1 MNRLTNYCTGFLLLR
16 LTGQNRAAF
25 LSECARA
32 GIPLWSVRQ
41 QGGHVLLYSSVPG
54 FLSMRKPARKY
65 RCQIEVLS
73 RRGVPFLLQ
82 KARRRLFF
90 SLGAIFF
97 AGLLWL
103 LTSMV
108 WRVEV
113 EGSQKVAAADILPV
127 VREAGL
133 DIGTWRR
140 EVDSERIATAILRE
154 FPELAWAGVRLKGSV
169 AIIQLVDR
177 AVIPPILRLPGDVV
191 AARAGVITRIIA
203 FSGEVRAAAGDTVAR
218 GQLLLSGATA
228 QGGHASGLVEARV
241 WYEAVGSM
249 ETTQVVRN
257 TTGRVAVREYVRL
270 GEREVQVAGPSQLPF
285 ALYEATTLKRNL
297 LPGVEHVTVT
307 FHEVTRSHRSLSA
320 SEAEAAATL
329 AAQEKLRVSLP
340 SGVTI
345 LDSRTDVWWSEDK
358 TVVYVRVIAE
368 TLEDIAQ
375 FVPQQQ

>member
-1 MNRLTNYCTGFLLLR
+1 
-16 LTGQNRAAF
+16 
-25 LSECARA
+25 
-32 GIPLWSVRQ
+32 
-41 QGGHVLLYSSVPG
+41 
-54 FLSMRKPARKY
+54 MRKPARKY
-65 RCQIEVLS
+65 RCQVEVLS
-73 RRGVPFLLQ
+73 RKGVPFLLQ

-90 SLGAIFF
+90 SLGALLF
-97 AGLLWL
+97 AVLLWL

-108 WRVEV
+108 WRIEV
-113 EGSQKVAAADILPV
+113 EGSHKVRAADVLPV
-127 VREAGL
+127 VRQAGL
-133 DIGTWRR
+133 DVGTWRR
-140 EVDSERIATAILRE
+140 EVDAERIASAILRE

-177 AVIPPILRLPGDVV
+177 AVVPPLLHLPGDIV

-257 TTGRVAVREYVRL
+257 MTGRVAIREYVRL
-270 GEREVQVAGPSQLPF
+270 GGREVQVAGPSQSPF

-297 LPGVEHVTVT
+297 LPGVEHVSVT
-307 FHEVTRSHRSLSA
+307 YREVTRSEVSLSA
-320 SEAEAAATL
+320 NEAEAAATL
-329 AAQEKLRVSLP
+329 AAENSLRVSLP
-340 SGVTI
+340 SGVKI
-345 LDSRTDVWWSEDK
+345 LDSKTDVRWSEDK
-358 TVVYVRVIAE
+358 TVVYVRVLAE

>member
-32 GIPLWSVRQ
+32 GIPQWGVRQ
-41 QGGHVLLYSSVPG
+41 QGGHVLLCSSVQG

-65 RCQIEVLS
+65 RCQVEVLS

-113 EGSQKVAAADILPV
+113 EGSHKVAAADILPV
-127 VREAGL
+127 VRAAGL
-133 DIGTWRR
+133 DVGTWRR

-249 ETTQVVRN
+249 ETTQIVRN
-257 TTGRVAVREYVRL
+257 MTGRVAVREYVRL
-270 GEREVQVAGPSQLPF
+270 GGREVQVAGPSRPPF

-297 LPGVEHVTVT
+297 LPGVEHVSVT
-307 FHEVTRSHRSLSA
+307 FHEITRSHRSLSA

-340 SGVTI
+340 SGVKI
-345 LDSRTDVWWSEDK
+345 LDNRTDVRWSEDT
-358 TVVYVRVIAE
+358 TVVYVRVLVE